1 MAEGYSS
8 RLDRLAEVDA
18 QIVRLLRSP
27 EWPEQDKELLRILA
41 SHRGAGNP
49 ISALSLAEQM
59 RFGEGEAARRKV
71 TGTIEDL
78 IVRGRIPIGARR
90 SKPNGYFLI
99 VDHADLGAAEHALW
113 GEIYALL
120 RRLRV
125 LSSRERVAE
134 LFGQAMLDFDSP
146 TRPPGGSVTAE
157 DAGAQRGAA

>member
-8 RLDRLAEVDA
+8 RLDRLTELEA

-49 ISALSLAEQM
+49 VSASSLAQQM
-59 RFGEGEAARRKV
+59 RFGEGEVARRKV
-71 TGTIEDL
+71 TATIEDL
-78 IVRGRIPIGARR
+78 IVRGKIRIGARR
-90 SKPNGYFLI
+90 AKPNGYFLI
-99 VDHADLGAAEHALW
+99 VDHADLDAAEHALW

-125 LSSRERVAE
+125 LSSRQRVAE
-134 LFGQAMLDFDSP
+134 LFGQAMLDFDGVKHPS
-146 TRPPGGSVTAE
+146 
-157 DAGAQRGAA
+157 AGLGAGPATEAQRGAA